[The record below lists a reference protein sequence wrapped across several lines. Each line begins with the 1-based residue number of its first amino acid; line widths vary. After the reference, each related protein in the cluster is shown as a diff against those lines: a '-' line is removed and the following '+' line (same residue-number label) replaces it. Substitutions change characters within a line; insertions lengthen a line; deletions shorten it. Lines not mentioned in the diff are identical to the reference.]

1 MTVKVVKSFKDLDVW
16 KKAMQL
22 ACAIHVHTRKFP
34 KEELYG
40 MVSQMRRAAVS
51 IPSNI
56 SEGHAR
62 GSSKEYLNFVSIA
75 RGSCAE
81 LETQI
86 YLCDDFGYIH
96 KEDIDKLLHLLSEVS
111 RMLGGLHTSVKKKV
125 SGTA

>member
-16 KKAMQL
+16 NKAMQL
-22 ACAIHVHTRKFP
+22 ACNVHVQTKQFP

-40 MVSQMRRAAVS
+40 IVSQMRRAAVS

-56 SEGHAR
+56 AEGHAR

-86 YLCDDFGYIH
+86 YLCEDFGYIQ
-96 KEDIDKLLHLLSEVS
+96 ERDSMQLLVVLSDVS
-111 RMLGGLHTSVKKKV
+111 KMLSGLHASLNAKV
-125 SGTA
+125 QRGS